1 VVGQGKESVRRK
13 IRPSKSFGGEAQ
25 AGGQKGRDPL

>member
-1 VVGQGKESVRRK
+1 MSERK

-25 AGGQKGRDPL
+25 AGGLIRTPFSRHFGTS